1 MIKAATL
8 SIGLLVLVSAIGNS
22 NAQVTPAQTAVD
34 EVIRRQAA
42 RISLRERLAAAQA
55 AVDRHDL
62 PTAATLYDDA
72 WRLVQS
78 IGEGIEEER
87 EQTRAGLASVRL
99 ELATAAQRRNDLRAA
114 KTHIDDLLRVDPSN
128 PAALDLRD
136 LNNKLLRE
144 TEGKRPSEAVEVQVP
159 EMVQSRVKTATLV
172 QDGRI
177 FFENGK
183 MDEAEARLKQ
193 AVRQDP
199 ENQAAFYYL
208 NLVREA
214 RFKEALNNRD
224 VNSRQGLVEL
234 EQAWATP
241 PKRQLLPVP
250 NPYARTALIN
260 TSKGRQLIMSKLDRI
275 RLDKGWDG
283 LPLSEVIKDLGDE
296 SKRRDPDKR
305 GINFI
310 INPNADA
317 AANAP
322 ATAIDPTTGLPA
334 AAPAPSEP
342 VDVGG
347 TLVKINPPLVDVR
360 LADVLDAIV
369 KVADKPIKYSI
380 EDYAVVFSIKSR
392 EPVQLFVRTFKV
404 DPNTFM
410 QGLES
415 VIGFPFGDIQTGS
428 SGGGGGGG
436 GGGGAGGGA
445 GGQGGILT
453 LPRVLL
459 SGNVQGGGGGGGGG
473 AVGGGGQG
481 GGGIRNVTR
490 TNLAENVNLQVATFF
505 TALGVDL
512 QPPKSVFF
520 NDREGS
526 LLVRASAADLDMIEQ
541 AMQTLNVAPPQV
553 NIKAKFVEVAQND
566 TRALGFD
573 WYLGNVLMNNG
584 SIGMQGG
591 SAPTFSGAPSTANP
605 LGTFP
610 NNPLSSSA
618 NAELLSSGLRNNFTP
633 PGSSSPVSIPEVLTF
648 SGILTDPQFR
658 LVVRAL
664 EQRSGVDLLNE
675 SSITTLSGRQTEIQ
689 VVDLRTIV
697 TAPNLNQTGTG
708 GGTGGLVGGTGTAGA
723 VGTTLNYT
731 TQVLPFGPTLDVIP
745 YVSAD
750 GFTIQMTIIPT
761 ITEFIGYDDPGG
773 FVPQAQ
779 SVSGGAGGAAIP
791 IVGQLPLPH
800 LRLRQ
805 LTTSVIVWDGQTVV
819 LGGLITEDVTKIKDK
834 VPVLGDLPLV
844 GRLFRSES
852 SATSKKNLV
861 IFVTP
866 TIIDPTGNRFHS
878 EDEMPFAQTSIPVQ
892 KPVAV
897 PVP

>member
-8 SIGLLVLVSAIGNS
+8 PLGLFILLATFDVSR
-22 NAQVTPAQTAVD
+22 AQVSPGQTAVD
-34 EVIRRQAA
+34 EVIRRDAA
-42 RISLRERLAAAQA
+42 RIILRERLVAAQA

-78 IGEGIEEER
+78 IGAGVDDER
-87 EQTRAGLASVRL
+87 EQTRAGLAMVRL
-99 ELATAAQRRNDLRAA
+99 ELATVAQRRNDLAAA
-114 KTHIDDLLRVDPSN
+114 KTHIDDLLRVDPN
-128 PAALDLRD
+128 NAAALDLRD
-136 LNNKLLRE
+136 LNNKMLHE
-144 TEGKRPSEAVEVQVP
+144 QAGKRPSEAVAGRIP
-159 EMVQSRVKTATLV
+159 ELVEARVKTSTLV

-183 MDEAEARLKQ
+183 MDDAESRLKQ
-193 AVRQDP
+193 AIKEDP

-214 RFKEALNNRD
+214 RFKEALGNRD
-224 VNSRQGLVEL
+224 LSSRQGLLEL
-234 EQAWATP
+234 EQAWASP
-241 PKRQLLPVP
+241 PKRELLPLP
-250 NPYARTALIN
+250 NPYARTTLIN

-317 AANAP
+317 AAAAQ

-347 TLVKINPPLVDVR
+347 TLVKINPALADVR
-360 LADVLDAIV
+360 LADVLDAII

-380 EDYAVVFSIKSR
+380 EDYAVVFSVKSR
-392 EPVQLFVRTFKV
+392 EAVPLFVRSFKV

-415 VIGFPFGDIQTGS
+415 VIGFPFGDIQTSSGGGGGGGS
-428 SGGGGGGG
+428 SGGGGGG
-436 GGGGAGGGA
+436 AGGA

-453 LPRVLL
+453 VPRVLVA
-459 SGNVQGGGGGGGGG
+459 GGQQGGGGGGIQ
-473 AVGGGGQG
+473 GGGGQ

-490 TNLAENVNLQVATFF
+490 TNLTENVNLQVVAFF

-512 QPPKSVFF
+512 APPKSVFF

-526 LLVRASAADLDMIEQ
+526 LLVRASALDLDIIEQ

-553 NIKAKFVEVAQND
+553 NIKAKFIEVAQND
-566 TRALGFD
+566 SRALGFD
-573 WYLGNVLMNNG
+573 WYLGNVLMNNNTMG
-584 SIGMQGG
+584 LQGG
-591 SAPTFSGAPSTANP
+591 TAPSFTGAPTLANP
-605 LGTFP
+605 EGTFP
-610 NNPLSSSA
+610 GSFVNGTSIAPSPTDQ
-618 NAELLSSGLRNNFTP
+618 LLTSGLRNTF
-633 PGSSSPVSIPEVLTF
+633 GSGASSIPTIGTF

-658 LVVRAL
+658 MVVHAL
-664 EQRSGVDLLNE
+664 EQRQGVDLLSE
-675 SSITTLSGRQTEIQ
+675 SSVTTLSGRQTEIQ

-708 GGTGGLVGGTGTAGA
+708 GGAGGLVGGAASAGA
-723 VGTTLNYT
+723 VGTTLNYST
-731 TQVLPFGPTLDVIP
+731 SILPFGPTLDVVP

-761 ITEFIGYDDPGG
+761 ITEFLGYDDPMG

-805 LTTSVIVWDGQTVV
+805 VTTSAIVWDGQTVV

-866 TIIDPTGNRFHS
+866 TIIDPAGNRFHS
-878 EDEMPFAQTSIPVQ
+878 EDEMPFAQSGIPVQ